1 MIRKQFDMTQPKL
14 LGISGSLRV
23 DATNSKLLLEAARL
37 FGDAEYA
44 QADIRFPLYDAD
56 QEAAS
61 GIPEAVKRVV
71 LQIDEADAV
80 IISTP
85 EYNKGPSGV
94 LKNALD
100 WISRAEVKPWH
111 GKPVAVMSAAAGR
124 AGGERAQMILRGF
137 MVPFRPVILQGPEI
151 HLADSSNQFD
161 ETGKLKGEI
170 YVKELT
176 TLMQALRA
184 LI

>member
-1 MIRKQFDMTQPKL
+1 MTTPKL
-14 LGISGSLRV
+14 LGISGSLRA
-23 DATNSKLLLEAARL
+23 DATNTKLLAEAARL
-37 FGDAEYA
+37 FGDVVYTR
-44 QADIRFPLYDAD
+44 ADIDFPLYDGDA
-56 QEAAS
+56 ETAT
-61 GIPEAVKRVV
+61 GVPEAVKT
-71 LQIDEADAV
+71 LAAQIAAADAV

-85 EYNKGPSGV
+85 EYNKGPSGA

-100 WISRAEVKPWH
+100 WVSRAGGGPWV

-151 HLADSSNQFD
+151 HLAASQEAFD
-161 ETGKLKGEI
+161 EGGRLTGEI

-176 TLMQALRA
+176 ALMAALRA